1 MNYLKDIIIE
11 SEEKNID
18 KKNIKYFM
26 PNYISPYLEIN
37 QDNLNLINLNSTDKY
52 IIGVNPYFRN
62 EKIFWDFMSPNI
74 LDFNNLK
81 NMLFNIISHL
91 IAETDYFSIKRLS
104 DFEKKLLKKSILSNE
119 FGIFIKN
126 IYLNLSELERK
137 YVLEELFK
145 MYKFGFNLE
154 RFLFIL
160 DLFFPKSIS
169 YDYLSDKNILN
180 LFLPQKENENNIEK
194 LEFLKELFLPINL
207 KLKIYWEYHFFIIG
221 VDDTSKLNECRIY

>member
-74 LDFNNLK
+74 LYFNNLK

-104 DFEKKLLKKSILSNE
+104 DFEEKLLEKSILS
-119 FGIFIKN
+119 KQ
-126 IYLNLSELERK
+126 
-137 YVLEELFK
+137 
-145 MYKFGFNLE
+145 
-154 RFLFIL
+154 
-160 DLFFPKSIS
+160 
-169 YDYLSDKNILN
+169 
-180 LFLPQKENENNIEK
+180 PQKI
-194 LEFLKELFLPINL
+194 FSRQLPCFKSLSQRQQHNSP
-207 KLKIYWEYHFFIIG
+207 HR
-221 VDDTSKLNECRIY
+221 DR